1 MKLNDLQPTPW
12 VLARRAE
19 KMNPSVIREILKVT
33 ERPGII
39 SFAGGLPSARTFPVE
54 AFRQACD
61 KVLRDDGPGALQYAA
76 SEGYAPLREQVAAM
90 LPWAVDPAQVLITTG
105 SQQGLDLVAKVL
117 IDPGSRILVETPTYL
132 GALQA
137 FAPMEPEVAGVASD
151 AEGVDVDDLAGH
163 ARAAPRFFYVLP
175 NFQNPTGRTMSAARR
190 TAVSFRAAELGLP
203 LVEDNP
209 YGDLWFDAP
218 PPAPLTARNPEG
230 CVYLGSFSKVLAP
243 GLRLGYVIA
252 PKSIFPKLLQA
263 KQAADLHSPGFN
275 QRMVAEVMKDGFLT
289 RHVPTIRALYKS
301 QRDAMLAA
309 LQRHMQGL
317 GVEWNTPD
325 GGMFLWARLP
335 QELSAIDLL
344 PRAVEK
350 GVAFVP
356 GAPFYAQ
363 APDLRTLRLSFVTAS
378 VDQIDTGIAALAQ
391 AVREALEQARC

>member
-1 MKLNDLQPTPW
+1 MKLNDLQHAPW

-39 SFAGGLPSARTFPVE
+39 SFAGGLPSAKTFPVD
-54 AFRQACD
+54 AFAQACSD
-61 KVLRDDGPGALQYAA
+61 VLSSDGAGALQYAA
-76 SEGYAPLREQVAAM
+76 SEGYAPLREAVAQM
-90 LPWAVDPAQVLITTG
+90 LPWDVDPAQVMITTG

-117 IDPGSRILVETPTYL
+117 IDTGSRILVETPTYL

-137 FAPMEPEVAGVASD
+137 FTPMEPEILGVPSD
-151 AEGVDVDDLAGH
+151 AEGLDVNALAGLAKG
-163 ARAAPRFFYVLP
+163 ARFLYLLP
-175 NFQNPTGRTMSAARR
+175 NFQNPTGRTMSEARR
-190 TAVSFRAAELGLP
+190 VALLEAAAGLGLP
-203 LVEDNP
+203 IIEDNP

-218 PPAPLTARNPEG
+218 PPAPLTARHPES
-230 CVYLGSFSKVLAP
+230 CIYMGSFSKVLAP

-252 PKSIFPKLLQA
+252 PKPLFPKLLQA

-275 QRMVAEVMKDGFLT
+275 QRMVAEVMKDGFLD

-309 LQRHMQGL
+309 LQREMQGL
-317 GVEWNTPD
+317 GVEWNAPD

-335 QELSAIDLL
+335 AGMDAGELL
-344 PRAVEK
+344 PKAVDK

-363 APDLRTLRLSFVTAS
+363 DPDPRALRLSFVTAS
-378 VDQIDTGIAALAQ
+378 REQIATGIAALAQ
-391 AVREALEQARC
+391 AIREHARC